1 MIIGISVD
9 IDHLDR
15 YYDIIARNLDI
26 IEHIQFYLDGSPLYF
41 QKQEIIKFKTL
52 FNKSKLTYSLH
63 SYGYINLCETIDTVR
78 KGWVDLACKTI
89 DLANEMHCDFV
100 NYHMGY
106 TFSKSIP
113 REYLLERLCQS
124 LKDMSKY
131 LQGTSVDINIE
142 NDFNTP
148 ELERLGSQMQ
158 DFDIILSRNYSKV
171 KLCYDIGHANIAFSS
186 AYKYRDY
193 IDYIQSFHIHNNWKT
208 SDDHNPF
215 GKNGS
220 INLEEV
226 LADIFKYSNIYFIL
240 ENDVEMSKHALNNLR
255 NSLNSMGKPI

>member
-1 MIIGISVD
+1 
-9 IDHLDR
+9 
-15 YYDIIARNLDI
+15 
-26 IEHIQFYLDGSPLYF
+26 
-41 QKQEIIKFKTL
+41 
-52 FNKSKLTYSLH
+52 
-63 SYGYINLCETIDTVR
+63 
-78 KGWVDLACKTI
+78 
-89 DLANEMHCDFV
+89 
-100 NYHMGY
+100 
-106 TFSKSIP
+106 
-113 REYLLERLCQS
+113 
-124 LKDMSKY
+124 MSKY